1 MAKMTYRG
9 WTTTYPLAKMQRQVQ
24 QQPQPQQ
31 QAQPRPRSDVPRLAR
46 ALGVERR
53 ALGHA
58 LNRAHYDLTAL
69 RKLTL
74 TDLSA
79 PPFRTGDTER
89 IFYLVQWE
97 RLQAYL
103 ETHAEL
109 PEPAELTPLLDTL
122 TPIFERHFSRTARLN
137 ETLLSLYRAELGADT
152 SSNLMAQNPEGFAE
166 CSPAGLW
173 QRFVFRLSRRGR
185 SSLSLRSGRC

>member
-1 MAKMTYRG
+1 MTYRG
-9 WTTTYPLAKMQRQVQ
+9 STTYPLAKTQRQVQ
-24 QQPQPQQ
+24 QQPQLRQ
-31 QAQPRPRSDVPRLAR
+31 QAQPRPRSDAPRLAR

-58 LNRAHYDLTAL
+58 LNRAHHDLTAL
-69 RKLTL
+69 RNLTL

-79 PPFRTGDTER
+79 PPLRTGDAER

-103 ETHAEL
+103 ETHGEL
-109 PEPAELTPLLDTL
+109 PKPAELTPLLDTL

-137 ETLLSLYRAELGADT
+137 ETLLSLYRAELGVNAHADLT
-152 SSNLMAQNPEGFAE
+152 AQNPEGVAE
-166 CSPAGLW
+166 CSPAGFW
-173 QRFVFRLSRRGR
+173 QRFISRLSRRGR
-185 SSLSLRSGRC
+185 SSPSLRPGRC